1 MKNIIP
7 SIVALFL
14 SAQLH
19 AAVQTVKFV
28 DANGKE
34 PQEKYY
40 DQQCKL
46 VNCDGNNVISDNNIK
61 LAVGDQLIIQTPK
74 THSYFY
80 TYHFTI
86 NDGTPPAVSNLKTIK
101 AESSYSDENLF
112 DNFNFRAVAPGV
124 DSFNINFADEVFQAP
139 LCYTPNH
146 LLGNV
151 TLTVVE

>member
-1 MKNIIP
+1 MKNILTP
-7 SIVALFL
+7 IVALFL
-14 SAQLH
+14 SLQLH

-34 PQEKYY
+34 PQEQHY

-80 TYHFTI
+80 TYRFTI
-86 NDGTPPAVSNLKTIK
+86 NDGTPAAVSNLKTIK
-101 AESSYSDENLF
+101 AENWYSYENLF
-112 DNFNFRAVAPGV
+112 YNFNFRAVAPGV
-124 DSFNINFADEVFQAP
+124 DSFNINFVGEVFQAP
-139 LCYTPNH
+139 LCYMPNH